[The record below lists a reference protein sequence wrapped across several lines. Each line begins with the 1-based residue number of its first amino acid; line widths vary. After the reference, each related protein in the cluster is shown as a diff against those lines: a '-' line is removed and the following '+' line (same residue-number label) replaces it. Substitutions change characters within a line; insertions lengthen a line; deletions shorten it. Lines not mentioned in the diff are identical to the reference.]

1 MFEIIPFD
9 YHTSR
14 SSYDPFRHF
23 EELERQMFSNSVS
36 NFRADVMTKGDSFVI
51 EAELPGF
58 KKEDIS
64 LDIEDDI
71 LTIKATRQNEESS
84 EDEKKL
90 RRNPRPDI
98 WISFNYKR
106 DLSYKPHYPL
116 LTFTSQTK
124 SEAPAEISVGA
135 FAFSLQFFVPVD
147 PNPPAPRTVS
157 LSSSLSINST
167 DRNGRITSWAI
178 LSCGSMV
185 RSTSLSLESATE
197 ICPR

>member
-23 EELERQMFSNSVS
+23 EELERQMFSNPVS
-36 NFRADVMTKGDSFVI
+36 NFRADVMTKDDSFVI

-84 EDEKKL
+84 EDEKRKFI
-90 RRNPRPDI
+90 RRERYYGSYSRSFDVSNIDTASIKAEYNDGILTLELPKKAPEKPKTRHLDI
-98 WISFNYKR
+98 
-106 DLSYKPHYPL
+106 L
-116 LTFTSQTK
+116 
-124 SEAPAEISVGA
+124 
-135 FAFSLQFFVPVD
+135 
-147 PNPPAPRTVS
+147 
-157 LSSSLSINST
+157 
-167 DRNGRITSWAI
+167 
-178 LSCGSMV
+178 
-185 RSTSLSLESATE
+185 
-197 ICPR
+197 

>member
-1 MFEIIPFD
+1 MEAETMFEIIPFD
-9 YHTSR
+9 YHTNR

-84 EDEKKL
+84 EDEKRKFI
-90 RRNPRPDI
+90 RRERYYGSYSRSFDVSNIDTAAIKAEYNDGILTLELPKKTPEKPKTRHLDI
-98 WISFNYKR
+98 
-106 DLSYKPHYPL
+106 L
-116 LTFTSQTK
+116 
-124 SEAPAEISVGA
+124 
-135 FAFSLQFFVPVD
+135 
-147 PNPPAPRTVS
+147 
-157 LSSSLSINST
+157 
-167 DRNGRITSWAI
+167 
-178 LSCGSMV
+178 
-185 RSTSLSLESATE
+185 
-197 ICPR
+197 